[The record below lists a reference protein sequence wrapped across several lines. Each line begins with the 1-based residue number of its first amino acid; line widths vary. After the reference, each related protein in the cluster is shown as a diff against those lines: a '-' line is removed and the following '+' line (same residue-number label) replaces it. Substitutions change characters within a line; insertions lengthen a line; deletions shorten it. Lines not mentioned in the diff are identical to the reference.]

1 MNNFSNTSM
10 VSVLRIMINGC
21 LISRYVSH
29 YTRTN
34 GRDFRACALA
44 ALGDPCANFTLFLA
58 NFGANDGMRNN
69 DFLGIYH
76 IRTHRNDRFY
86 RLVFFSELLLL
97 GIKM

>member
-1 MNNFSNTSM
+1 
-10 VSVLRIMINGC
+10 MINGC

-29 YTRTN
+29 YNVTRTN

-44 ALGDPCANFTLFLA
+44 ALGDPCANFTLFLPI
-58 NFGANDGMRNN
+58 FGANDGMRNY
-69 DFLGIYH
+69 DFSGIYH

>member
-1 MNNFSNTSM
+1 M
-10 VSVLRIMINGC
+10 VSVRRTMINGG

-44 ALGDPCANFTLFLA
+44 ALDDLCANFTFFLPD
-58 NFGANDGMRNN
+58 FGANDGMRNYN
-69 DFLGIYH
+69 FLTIYH
-76 IRTHRNDRFY
+76 IRAHRVDRFY
-86 RLVFFSELLLL
+86 RLVFFSDLLLL